1 MSETEP
7 AHPPAELATRRLT
20 AAGVSLAIFL
30 LALKG
35 WAAFATGSI
44 SILSDALN
52 SFLDVFSYSAIH
64 LAVRVQN
71 TAPDNEHPFGHRRA
85 EPLAGLIIAILAGV
99 LGFNILND
107 AITSLTG
114 EHTVV
119 LAPAALVVMTIAVG
133 SKIIMA
139 TLYHRAAR
147 RTGSPAMQ
155 ASFIDTRNDIFAS
168 SIAFVGFFL
177 GGNWDGLAAVAV
189 GIWVIYSGVRV
200 GLENIHYLMGRAPG
214 QETQEAIRRA
224 ALSIPGVTGV
234 AFLRAHFVGDRVD
247 AELHVTVDENMPLRQ
262 AHAISESVQ
271 QTVER
276 LPDLQHAFVHIEPIP
291 ATRNARP
298 HRDHA
303 PVPVTADNNGVGAG
317 NEQHNG
323 RDDNPGQPRREQQEQ
338 QEQQEQREATPASPT
353 TRM

>member
-1 MSETEP
+1 MAETEP
-7 AHPPAELATRRLT
+7 AQLHQEEAPRALT
-20 AAGVSLAIFL
+20 IAGISLAVFL

-35 WAAFATGSI
+35 WAYVITGSI

-71 TAPDNEHPFGHRRA
+71 SAPDAEHPFGHRRA

-114 EHTVV
+114 EHSVV
-119 LAPAALVVMTIAVG
+119 LTPTALAIMAVAVG

-155 ASFIDTRNDIFAS
+155 ASFIDTRNDVLAS

-177 GGNWDGLAAVAV
+177 GGNWDGFAALAV
-189 GIWVIYSGVRV
+189 GVWVIYSGVRV

-214 QETQEAIRRA
+214 QETHEAIRRA

-262 AHAISESVQ
+262 AHRISESVRQ
-271 QTVER
+271 AVER
-276 LPDLQHAFVHIEPIP
+276 LPDLQHAFVHIEPVP
-291 ATRNARP
+291 TGEQWPCQDRTSRRAT
-298 HRDHA
+298 D
-303 PVPVTADNNGVGAG
+303 GVGADYG
-317 NEQHNG
+317 
-323 RDDNPGQPRREQQEQ
+323 PGDIKQQKETG
-338 QEQQEQREATPASPT
+338 EPSPAG
-353 TRM
+353 MHK